1 MRLSALFCLI
11 LLLALG
17 AQPRVKTTQ
26 SNLRTANILVEA
38 IPATTADSTTH
49 TVADST
55 TTIVDQNLITLRG
68 FNKRA
73 NDAKESFLITNNAK
87 HRIANVRVTFRY
99 TTLDGAMIHERNV
112 TIPVSLN
119 AGETKMAEVKTFD
132 VQHLFYYYAGPVPR
146 KNATPF
152 KVAFKLLGYDIPVG
166 Q

>member
-1 MRLSALFCLI
+1 MRRSALFCLI
-11 LLLALG
+11 FLLALG

-38 IPATTADSTTH
+38 IPTTTADSTANAG
-49 TVADST
+49 ADST
-55 TTIVDQNLITLRG
+55 TTVIDQNLITLRG
-68 FNKRA
+68 FNKRVG
-73 NDAKESFLITNNAK
+73 DAKESFLITNNAK
-87 HRIANVRVTFRY
+87 HRITNVRVTFRY

-146 KNATPF
+146 KSATPF